1 MTGRQ
6 YFLPMPLNIQLVHLA
21 ASNFVK
27 YGRQRVGSWTEAELS
42 QPTSVFA
49 SITNRCNLHCLQCDI
64 PLTGDRKAEL
74 TADQWKK
81 IIGELRSWLGKT
93 LIRWSGGEPFVR
105 KDLIDLIEYSSRS
118 GVLTGVNTNGHYID
132 QKMAERMAEANVFNV
147 NLSLDGMKKGHDFV
161 RGPGQFDRV
170 VAAARHLNKAR
181 QQTKTNTKIIIK
193 VTVMETNL
201 DELLD
206 LCDLVASEG
215 WDALSVSTLE
225 ETFSTSEPDV
235 EWWKKSRL
243 FVKDH
248 KKLDDVIDRLKT
260 RTDVM
265 FNSQEHLESMKA
277 YYRNPEIPTPSNFKC
292 HVGRDHFRVA
302 ANGDV
307 VMCPF
312 KGTIGNLAH
321 QSPWEIWKS
330 NAAEQRRDEIL
341 ACRKKCLIGC
351 LYKRN
356 VKEYAGVLMKLF

>member
-1 MTGRQ
+1 MA
-6 YFLPMPLNIQLVHLA
+6 LNTQLVHLA

-27 YGRQRVGSWTEAELS
+27 YGRQRVGQWTEVELS

-49 SITNRCNLHCLQCDI
+49 TITNRCNLHCLQCDI

-74 TADQWKK
+74 STDEWKK
-81 IIGELRSWLGKT
+81 VIRELRTWLGKT

-105 KDLIDLIEYSSRS
+105 KDMIDLIEYSSS
-118 GVLTGVNTNGHYID
+118 IGVLTGVNTNGHYID
-132 QKMAERMAEANVFNV
+132 ERMAERMAEANVFNV
-147 NLSLDGMKKGHDFV
+147 NLSLDGMQKGHDLV
-161 RGPGQFDRV
+161 RGPGQFQRV
-170 VAAARHLNKAR
+170 VSAARNLNKAR
-181 QQTKTNTKIIIK
+181 QKSRATTKIIIK
-193 VTVMETNL
+193 VTIMETNL
-201 DELLD
+201 DELVD
-206 LCDLVASEG
+206 LCNMVQNEG

-225 ETFSTSEPDV
+225 ETFSTSEPDT

-243 FVKDH
+243 FVKDCT
-248 KKLDDVIDRLKT
+248 KLDEVIDRLKE
-260 RTDVM
+260 RPDVM

-277 YYRNPEIPTPSNFKC
+277 YYRNPEIPTPPDFKC
-292 HVGRDHFRVA
+292 HVGVDHFRVSY
-302 ANGDV
+302 NGDV

-312 KGTIGNLAH
+312 KGTIGNLVQ

-330 NAAEQRRDEIL
+330 DAAEERRGEVL